1 MLVDPFTRSRFAGQH
16 IVGDYDWPPAHDHGI
31 PSLSTVLNETES
43 TRVVD
48 ELARRRIEYDC
59 HEEGKHTGNWRVT
72 VQGPV
77 AVSQLYSGLN
87 ADNWSKKILQSTVGS
102 TKVQGGLLFHA
113 RNIHDT
119 YRDFQ
124 LELLTEA
131 LEIQKIRYE
140 KLSDSML
147 IVNDEESL
155 GRARSIVGHAQNKSF
170 VRRV

>member
-1 MLVDPFTRSRFAGQH
+1 MLVDPFARSRFAGQH
-16 IVGDYDWPPAHDHGI
+16 IVGDYDWWPAYDHGI

-48 ELARRRIEYDC
+48 ELARRRIAYDC

-87 ADNWSKKILQSTVGS
+87 TDNWSKKILQSTVGS

-113 RNIHDT
+113 RNLHDT

-131 LEIQKIRYE
+131 MGIQNILHE

-147 IVNDEESL
+147 IINDEESL
-155 GRARSIVGHAQNKSF
+155 RRARSIVGHAPNKATAG
-170 VRRV
+170 RV